1 MLFPAFA
8 KIQDDTE
15 KLRVNFYKLLSVV
28 GIINFPALLGL
39 MVVSNN
45 FVPLVFG
52 EKWNSII
59 PVLQL
64 LCVVG
69 LLRSVGNP
77 IGSLLMAKARVDIS
91 FKFNVFKTFLFIPA
105 IVIGGQMAGA
115 IGVTLG
121 FLLVQIIN
129 TILSYFVMI
138 KPVLGSSYR
147 QYILS
152 LWLPFYLS
160 LPTLGVSYALGIVL
174 KGQLAL
180 GMLLA
185 VQIAAGVLA
194 FRGDDCAVAPSA
206 GGGSEASVLSQR
218 KNENAFTG
226 GVNGCFRLR
235 QRKQQHNLTWHQI
248 YEEKMKLLI
257 LGNHTCGNR
266 GDSAI
271 LRGLLDA
278 INILNPH
285 AEVDV
290 MSRYPVSSSWL
301 LNRPVMGDP
310 LFLQMKQH
318 NSAAGVVGRVKK
330 VLRRRYQHQVLLS
343 RVTDTG
349 KLRNIAI
356 AQGFTDF
363 VRLLSGYD
371 AIIQVGGS
379 FFVDLYGVPQFEHA
393 LCTFMA
399 KKPLFMI
406 GHSVGPFQDEQ
417 FNQLANYVFGHCD
430 ALILRES
437 VSLDLM
443 KRSNITTAKVEHGVD
458 TAWLVD
464 HHTEDFTASYAVQH
478 WLDVAAQQKT
488 VAITLRELAPFDK
501 RLGTTQQAYEK
512 AFAGVVNRILDE
524 GYQVIALSTCTG
536 IDSYNKDDR
545 MVALNL
551 RQHISDPARYHVVM
565 DELNDLEMGKI
576 LGACE
581 LTVGTRL
588 HSAIISMNFATP
600 AIAIN
605 YEHKSAGIMQ
615 QLGLPEMAIDIR
627 HLLDGSL
634 QAMVADTLGQLSGA
648 EHAT

>member
-1 MLFPAFA
+1 
-8 KIQDDTE
+8 
-15 KLRVNFYKLLSVV
+15 
-28 GIINFPALLGL
+28 
-39 MVVSNN
+39 
-45 FVPLVFG
+45 
-52 EKWNSII
+52 
-59 PVLQL
+59 
-64 LCVVG
+64 
-69 LLRSVGNP
+69 
-77 IGSLLMAKARVDIS
+77 
-91 FKFNVFKTFLFIPA
+91 
-105 IVIGGQMAGA
+105 
-115 IGVTLG
+115 
-121 FLLVQIIN
+121 
-129 TILSYFVMI
+129 
-138 KPVLGSSYR
+138 
-147 QYILS
+147 
-152 LWLPFYLS
+152 
-160 LPTLGVSYALGIVL
+160 
-174 KGQLAL
+174 
-180 GMLLA
+180 
-185 VQIAAGVLA
+185 
-194 FRGDDCAVAPSA
+194 
-206 GGGSEASVLSQR
+206 
-218 KNENAFTG
+218 
-226 GVNGCFRLR
+226 
-235 QRKQQHNLTWHQI
+235 
-248 YEEKMKLLI
+248 MKLLI

-278 INILNPH
+278 IATLDPD

-310 LFLQMKQH
+310 LYSQMKQH
-318 NSAAGVVGRVKK
+318 NNAAGVVGRVKK

-343 RVTDTG
+343 RVTDSG

-363 VRLLSGYD
+363 VRLLAGYD

-399 KKPLFMI
+399 KKPLYMI
-406 GHSVGPFQDEQ
+406 GHSVGPFQDPQ
-417 FNQLANYVFGHCD
+417 FNQLANYVFGHCN

-443 KRSNITTAKVEHGVD
+443 KRSEIDTSQVEHGVD
-458 TAWLVD
+458 TAWLVA
-464 HHTEDFTASYAVQH
+464 HHDDDFVPGYAVKH
-478 WLDVAAQQKT
+478 WLNVIEQQKT

-501 RLGTTQQAYEK
+501 RLGTTQQAYEQ
-512 AFAGVVNRILDE
+512 AFAEVVNRILDS

-551 RQHISDPARYHVVM
+551 TPYISDPSRYHVVM

-576 LGACE
+576 FSACD

-588 HSAIISMNFATP
+588 HSAIISMNFGTP

-615 QLGLPEMAIDIR
+615 QLGIADMAVDIR

-634 QAMVADTLGQLSGA
+634 GANVADTLGQLPAVRAQVQQAVAA
-648 EHAT
+648 ERENGLRMVQSVLQRIGEAK

>member
-1 MLFPAFA
+1 
-8 KIQDDTE
+8 
-15 KLRVNFYKLLSVV
+15 
-28 GIINFPALLGL
+28 
-39 MVVSNN
+39 
-45 FVPLVFG
+45 
-52 EKWNSII
+52 
-59 PVLQL
+59 
-64 LCVVG
+64 
-69 LLRSVGNP
+69 
-77 IGSLLMAKARVDIS
+77 
-91 FKFNVFKTFLFIPA
+91 
-105 IVIGGQMAGA
+105 
-115 IGVTLG
+115 
-121 FLLVQIIN
+121 
-129 TILSYFVMI
+129 
-138 KPVLGSSYR
+138 
-147 QYILS
+147 
-152 LWLPFYLS
+152 
-160 LPTLGVSYALGIVL
+160 
-174 KGQLAL
+174 
-180 GMLLA
+180 
-185 VQIAAGVLA
+185 
-194 FRGDDCAVAPSA
+194 
-206 GGGSEASVLSQR
+206 
-218 KNENAFTG
+218 
-226 GVNGCFRLR
+226 
-235 QRKQQHNLTWHQI
+235 
-248 YEEKMKLLI
+248 MKLLI

-278 INILNPH
+278 INTLNPD

-310 LFLQMKQH
+310 LYAQMKQH
-318 NSAAGVVGRVKK
+318 NNAAGVMGRVKK

-349 KLRNIAI
+349 KLRNIRI

-363 VRLLSGYD
+363 VRLLGNYD

-379 FFVDLYGVPQFEHA
+379 FFVDLYGAPQFEHA

-399 KKPLFMI
+399 KKPLYMI

-417 FNQLANYVFGHCD
+417 FNKLANHVFAECD

-443 KRSNITTAKVEHGVD
+443 KRSDITTAKVEQGVD
-458 TAWLVD
+458 TAWLVE
-464 HHTEDFTASYAVQH
+464 HHDEDFTASYAVDH
-478 WLDVAAQQKT
+478 WLKTIGQQKS

-501 RLGTTQQAYEK
+501 RLGTTQQAYEE
-512 AFAGVVNRILDE
+512 AFAKVVNRVIE
-524 GYQVIALSTCTG
+524 AGYQVIALSTCTG

-551 RQHISDPARYHVVM
+551 QKHIDNPSQYHVVM

-576 LGACE
+576 LGACD

-588 HSAIISMNFATP
+588 HSAIISMNFGTP

-615 QLGLPEMAIDIR
+615 QLGMPEMAMDIR

-634 QAMVADTLGQLSGA
+634 GSMVADTLGQLPAINERLQTAVAA
-648 EHAT
+648 ERDNGMQMVKSVLDRIGEGK

>member
-1 MLFPAFA
+1 
-8 KIQDDTE
+8 
-15 KLRVNFYKLLSVV
+15 
-28 GIINFPALLGL
+28 
-39 MVVSNN
+39 
-45 FVPLVFG
+45 
-52 EKWNSII
+52 
-59 PVLQL
+59 
-64 LCVVG
+64 
-69 LLRSVGNP
+69 
-77 IGSLLMAKARVDIS
+77 
-91 FKFNVFKTFLFIPA
+91 
-105 IVIGGQMAGA
+105 
-115 IGVTLG
+115 
-121 FLLVQIIN
+121 
-129 TILSYFVMI
+129 
-138 KPVLGSSYR
+138 
-147 QYILS
+147 
-152 LWLPFYLS
+152 
-160 LPTLGVSYALGIVL
+160 
-174 KGQLAL
+174 
-180 GMLLA
+180 
-185 VQIAAGVLA
+185 
-194 FRGDDCAVAPSA
+194 
-206 GGGSEASVLSQR
+206 
-218 KNENAFTG
+218 
-226 GVNGCFRLR
+226 
-235 QRKQQHNLTWHQI
+235 
-248 YEEKMKLLI
+248 MKLLI

-278 INILNPH
+278 INTLNPD

-310 LFLQMKQH
+310 LYAQMKQH
-318 NSAAGVVGRVKK
+318 NNVAGVMGRVKK

-349 KLRNIAI
+349 KLRNIRI

-363 VRLLSGYD
+363 VRLLGNYD

-379 FFVDLYGVPQFEHA
+379 FFVDLYGAPQFEHA

-399 KKPLFMI
+399 KKPLYMI
-406 GHSVGPFQDEQ
+406 GHSVGPFQNEQ
-417 FNQLANYVFGHCD
+417 FNQLANHVFDQCD

-437 VSLDLM
+437 VSLNLM
-443 KRSNITTAKVEHGVD
+443 QRSNITTAKVEQGVD

-464 HHTEDFTASYAVQH
+464 HHDGDFTASYAVEH
-478 WLDVAAQQKT
+478 WFNKIGQQKS

-501 RLGTTQQAYEK
+501 RLGTTQQAYEE
-512 AFAGVVNRILDE
+512 AFASVVNRVIDA

-551 RQHISDPARYHVVM
+551 QKHIQDPSQYHVVM

-576 LGACE
+576 LGACD

-588 HSAIISMNFATP
+588 HSAIISMNFGTP

-615 QLGLPEMAIDIR
+615 QLGMPEMAMDIR

-634 QAMVADTLGQLSGA
+634 GAMLADTLGQLPAINERLQIAVKA
-648 EHAT
+648 ERANGMQMVKSVLDRIGEGK

>member
-1 MLFPAFA
+1 MING
-8 KIQDDTE
+8 IQ
-15 KLRVNFYKLLSVV
+15 
-28 GIINFPALLGL
+28 
-39 MVVSNN
+39 
-45 FVPLVFG
+45 
-52 EKWNSII
+52 
-59 PVLQL
+59 
-64 LCVVG
+64 
-69 LLRSVGNP
+69 
-77 IGSLLMAKARVDIS
+77 
-91 FKFNVFKTFLFIPA
+91 
-105 IVIGGQMAGA
+105 
-115 IGVTLG
+115 
-121 FLLVQIIN
+121 
-129 TILSYFVMI
+129 
-138 KPVLGSSYR
+138 
-147 QYILS
+147 
-152 LWLPFYLS
+152 
-160 LPTLGVSYALGIVL
+160 
-174 KGQLAL
+174 
-180 GMLLA
+180 
-185 VQIAAGVLA
+185 
-194 FRGDDCAVAPSA
+194 
-206 GGGSEASVLSQR
+206 
-218 KNENAFTG
+218 
-226 GVNGCFRLR
+226 
-235 QRKQQHNLTWHQI
+235 
-248 YEEKMKLLI
+248 MKLLI

-278 INILNPH
+278 VHRLEPD
-285 AEVDV
+285 ADVDV

-310 LFLQMKQH
+310 IWLQMKQH
-318 NSAAGVVGRVKK
+318 NSAAGMMGRVKK

-399 KKPLFMI
+399 KKPLYMM
-406 GHSVGPFQDEQ
+406 GHSVGPFQDDQ
-417 FNQLANYVFGHCD
+417 FNRLANYVFGQCD
-430 ALILRES
+430 ALILREA
-437 VSLDLM
+437 VSLELM
-443 KRSNITTAKVEHGVD
+443 KRSDITTAKVESGVD
-458 TAWLVD
+458 TAWLVER
-464 HHTEDFTASYAVQH
+464 HHDDFEPAYTVQH
-478 WLDVAAQQKT
+478 WLDVAAAQKT

-501 RLGTTQQAYEK
+501 RLGTTQQAYEQ
-512 AFAGVVNRILDE
+512 AFAGVVNRILE
-524 GYQVIALSTCTG
+524 KGYQVIALSTCTG

-551 RQHISDPARYHVVM
+551 RQYVSDPSRYHVVM

-576 LGACE
+576 LAACE

-588 HSAIISMNFATP
+588 HSAIISMNFDTP

-634 QAMVADTLGQLSGA
+634 ETRVADTLGQLPELNTRVSAAVAREREQGLRMV
-648 EHAT
+648 ESVLSRIREEK

>member
-1 MLFPAFA
+1 
-8 KIQDDTE
+8 
-15 KLRVNFYKLLSVV
+15 
-28 GIINFPALLGL
+28 
-39 MVVSNN
+39 
-45 FVPLVFG
+45 
-52 EKWNSII
+52 
-59 PVLQL
+59 
-64 LCVVG
+64 
-69 LLRSVGNP
+69 
-77 IGSLLMAKARVDIS
+77 
-91 FKFNVFKTFLFIPA
+91 
-105 IVIGGQMAGA
+105 
-115 IGVTLG
+115 
-121 FLLVQIIN
+121 
-129 TILSYFVMI
+129 
-138 KPVLGSSYR
+138 
-147 QYILS
+147 
-152 LWLPFYLS
+152 
-160 LPTLGVSYALGIVL
+160 
-174 KGQLAL
+174 
-180 GMLLA
+180 
-185 VQIAAGVLA
+185 
-194 FRGDDCAVAPSA
+194 
-206 GGGSEASVLSQR
+206 
-218 KNENAFTG
+218 
-226 GVNGCFRLR
+226 
-235 QRKQQHNLTWHQI
+235 
-248 YEEKMKLLI
+248 MKLLI

-278 INILNPH
+278 ITTLSPD

-310 LFLQMKQH
+310 LFSQMKQH
-318 NSAAGVVGRVKK
+318 NTAAGLVGRVKK

-343 RVTDTG
+343 RVTDSG
-349 KLRNIAI
+349 RLRNIAI

-363 VRLLSGYD
+363 VRLLAGYD

-399 KKPLFMI
+399 KKPLYMI
-406 GHSVGPFQDEQ
+406 GHSVGPFQDAQ

-430 ALILRES
+430 ALILRER

-443 KRSNITTAKVEHGVD
+443 KHSQINTDKVEQGVD

-464 HHTEDFTASYAVQH
+464 HHHDDFQASYAVQH
-478 WLDVAAQQKT
+478 WLDVAAKQKT

-501 RLGTTQQAYEK
+501 RLGTTQQAYEE
-512 AFAGVVNRILDE
+512 AFAEVVNRVLNA
-524 GYQVIALSTCTG
+524 GYQVLALSTCTG

-551 RQHISDPARYHVVM
+551 RGLVNDPSRFHVVM

-576 LGACE
+576 FAACD

-588 HSAIISMNFATP
+588 HSAIISMNFGTP

-615 QLGLPEMAIDIR
+615 QLGMPEMAIDIR

-634 QAMVADTLGQLSGA
+634 ASMVADTLGQLPAINTRLATAVAA
-648 EHAT
+648 EREHGLQMVKSVLDRVEVK

>member
-1 MLFPAFA
+1 
-8 KIQDDTE
+8 
-15 KLRVNFYKLLSVV
+15 
-28 GIINFPALLGL
+28 
-39 MVVSNN
+39 
-45 FVPLVFG
+45 
-52 EKWNSII
+52 
-59 PVLQL
+59 
-64 LCVVG
+64 
-69 LLRSVGNP
+69 
-77 IGSLLMAKARVDIS
+77 
-91 FKFNVFKTFLFIPA
+91 
-105 IVIGGQMAGA
+105 
-115 IGVTLG
+115 
-121 FLLVQIIN
+121 
-129 TILSYFVMI
+129 
-138 KPVLGSSYR
+138 
-147 QYILS
+147 
-152 LWLPFYLS
+152 
-160 LPTLGVSYALGIVL
+160 
-174 KGQLAL
+174 
-180 GMLLA
+180 
-185 VQIAAGVLA
+185 
-194 FRGDDCAVAPSA
+194 
-206 GGGSEASVLSQR
+206 
-218 KNENAFTG
+218 
-226 GVNGCFRLR
+226 
-235 QRKQQHNLTWHQI
+235 
-248 YEEKMKLLI
+248 MKLLI

-278 INILNPH
+278 IALIEPD
-285 AEVDV
+285 ADVDV

-310 LFLQMKQH
+310 LYSQMKEQ
-318 NSAAGVVGRVKK
+318 NNAAGLMGRVKK

-399 KKPLFMI
+399 KKPLYMI
-406 GHSVGPFQDEQ
+406 GHSVGPFQNEQ
-417 FNQLANYVFGHCD
+417 FNQLANYVFGHCQ
-430 ALILRES
+430 ALILRET
-437 VSLDLM
+437 VSLNLM
-443 KRSNITTAKVEHGVD
+443 KQSSITTDKVEQGVD
-458 TAWLVD
+458 TAWLVA
-464 HHTEDFTASYAVQH
+464 HHQADFVASYAVQH
-478 WLDVAAQQKT
+478 WLDLAAKEKT

-501 RLGTTQQAYEK
+501 RLNTTQQAYEQ
-512 AFAGVVNRILDE
+512 AFAGVVNRIIDA

-551 RQHISDPARYHVVM
+551 RQYVSDPSRYHVVM

-576 LGACE
+576 LGACD

-588 HSAIISMNFATP
+588 HSAIISMNFGTP

-615 QLGLPEMAIDIR
+615 QLGMPEMAVDIR

-634 QAMVADTLGQLSGA
+634 AAMAADTLGQLPAINARLAVAVAAEREQGMKMVKSVLDRVQGA
-648 EHAT
+648 K